1 MKSLLL
7 NQVIALVTS
16 KKPQFQKY
24 LSNAKNSFRSDSV
37 NGMIRVYT
45 PFNDEDRNVPPNDS
59 KGIAADARSI
69 VREFEEEF
77 ANIVNLI
84 ATNDVGNQSAVA
96 DVCGLNDAGEEVVV
110 LKDVP
115 VTHLLYLEKA
125 LADLRAFVEA
135 APTLNP
141 MQNWTYDDN
150 RDCYVTEPA
159 RSVRTTKQKTRFV
172 KAEATEHHPA
182 QVEIFDEDVP
192 VGTWATTYIST
203 AFDGATKKNFLKR
216 IDSLV
221 DGVKKARERANSL
234 QVEQSRFG
242 NQIVDFVFGNDV

>member
-1 MKSLLL
+1 MKNLLL

-24 LSNAKNSFRSDSV
+24 LTSAKGAFRSEAV

-59 KGIAADARSI
+59 KGIAVDARSV

-84 ATNDVGNQSAVA
+84 ATNDVGNQNAVA
-96 DVCGLNDAGEEVVV
+96 DVCGVDDSGEEVVV

-125 LADLRAFVEA
+125 LADLRSFVET

-141 MQNWTYDDN
+141 MQNWTYDEN
-150 RDCYVTEPA
+150 RDCYATEPV
-159 RSVRTTKQKTRFV
+159 RSIRTAKQKTRFV

-182 QVEIFDEDVP
+182 QVEIFDEDIP

-203 AFDGATKKNFLKR
+203 AFDSATKKSILKR
-216 IDSLV
+216 VDSLI

-234 QVEQSRFG
+234 QVEQVRFG